1 MSIWTKLFGK
11 PEPVKP
17 FTVKLRFRNGDNNG
31 QINLVHTGVVKAQV
45 WFRVVQDCPDCEPVT
60 AIHIFEFADGNQ
72 IMYRDDAIQ
81 RLMEFKTE

>member
-11 PEPVKP
+11 AEPVKP
-17 FTVKLRFRNGDNNG
+17 FTVHLRFGNVDNNG
-31 QINLVHTGVVKAQV
+31 VFKVTHTNVVKAQV
-45 WFRVVQDCPDCEPVT
+45 WFRVVQECPECEPVT

-72 IMYRDDAIQ
+72 IMYRDDARQ